1 MATTFLEPGTDAT
14 QDFSLWGNSTS
25 VDLTG
30 ALTSATD
37 QAHTGTRSIK
47 SSVGSNTGTLAQ
59 AYTGDGIFSDA
70 GGRFSIWIR
79 LNAIPAT
86 NKTAIL
92 WVGQSG
98 FGSAVFAIGVDTAGK
113 VTVGNEGGA
122 GILGTGT
129 TVVSDATWTRISAAY
144 VITSTT
150 NWTYKQWVN
159 GVLDLTLTN
168 SPTLTTVTSGE
179 LWVGASP
186 ASSAG
191 FSLCEANLIV
201 WVDDIYCDDSNAL
214 TDPGDIRVT
223 AKRPIANGTTN
234 GFTTQIGSGGSGTG
248 TGHSPQVNEQ
258 PLSQTNGW
266 SMVGAGSAV
275 TEEYNVQSLSAGD
288 VDLTG
293 QTIVDWMGWAF
304 AKALASETASIVVG
318 GVSSNIALTSTPTA
332 FQKAKGS
339 TTYPAGSGTD
349 IGIITSTTVT
359 TVSLYEC
366 GVLIAYTPSTVVA
379 IATPAGAAK
388 FAGQAP
394 WSLVEDTYVPHLI
407 IKNRLAP

>member
-1 MATTFLEPGTDAT
+1 MPTVTFLDPGTDAT
-14 QDFSLWGNSTS
+14 QD
-25 VDLTG
+25 LTFYPNIDVSSG
-30 ALTSATD
+30 GTVTSATD
-37 QAHTGTRSIK
+37 QFHTGSRSLKID
-47 SSVGSNTGTLAQ
+47 SGTGHTTFA
-59 AYTGDGIFSDA
+59 ATGDGVCADA
-70 GGRFSIWIR
+70 GGAFSCWMM
-79 LNAIPAT
+79 LSAT
-86 NKTAIL
+86 PSSNMFL
-92 WVGQSG
+92 VGVGQTLFNSLVLG
-98 FGSAVFAIGVDTAGK
+98 IGVTTGGK
-113 VTVGNEGGA
+113 IELLNGVGAAAIIGA
-122 GILGTGT
+122 VGT
-129 TVVSDATWTRISAAY
+129 TTVSATTWTRMAMAW

-150 NWTYKQWVN
+150 NWSCKVYIN
-159 GVLDLTLTN
+159 GVLEMTRGNADATLLHTGLGEFC
-168 SPTLTTVTSGE
+168 PTIAKALAADTTTA
-179 LWVGASP
+179 LA
-186 ASSAG
+186 
-191 FSLCEANLIV
+191 V
-201 WVDDIYCDDSNAL
+201 WYDDIYVDNRTDL

-293 QTIVDWMGWAF
+293 QTIVDWMGWIF
-304 AKALASETASIVVG
+304 AKALASETASLIVG
-318 GVSSNIALTSTPTA
+318 GTTSNVALTSTPTLFMA
-332 FQKAKGS
+332 AKGS
-339 TTYPAGSGTD
+339 STYPAGSGSD
-349 IGIITSTTVT
+349 VGLITTTAIT

-366 GVLIAYTPSTVVA
+366 GVLVAYTPATAVS

-388 FAGQAP
+388 FTGQAP